1 MLMPLFTLS
10 LALLACKDGTKA
22 SPVSVDDS
30 CRTFDFGDETA
41 SEDQRAGLERAN
53 CYRGALGLDAMEL
66 GPALD
71 IAAQNH
77 AEYMDSNAEITHEE
91 DRDAEGYTGQWPWDR
106 AENAGYDWVSGAIS
120 EVVSYGYG
128 PDGAVDGW
136 MNTVYHRIPFT
147 SPEVIVTGFGQEK
160 RYSSMTF
167 VTPYP
172 YSEDVAVLY
181 PVDGQVDVPT
191 RFNSDE
197 EVPDPA
203 PDATDVGPPI
213 TVTVGSTTAPGTD
226 QNPFV
231 LVLRE
236 ASLSGPDGDVE
247 LIELVP
253 DDDPYLL
260 QAIALVPVEPLAAD
274 SDYEVEVK
282 ITWSGGQETINSTFH
297 TVAD

>member
-1 MLMPLFTLS
+1 MTKPLLP
-10 LALLACKDGTKA
+10 LPLLLLACNDGSKA

-30 CRTFDFGDETA
+30 CRTFSFGDDSA
-41 SEDQRAGLERAN
+41 SQDQRDGLERAN
-53 CYRGALGLDAMEL
+53 CYRGAMGLDAMEL

-71 IAAQNH
+71 LAAQHH
-77 AEYMDSNAEITHEE
+77 AEYMDTNGVITHEE

-106 AENAGYDWVSGAIS
+106 AESAGYDWKTGAIS

-136 MNTVYHRIPFT
+136 MNSVYHRIPFT

-172 YSEDVAVLY
+172 YAEDSAVLY
-181 PVDGQVDVPT
+181 PVDGQIDVPT

-203 PDATDVGPPI
+203 PDDTYVGPPI
-213 TVTVGSTTAPGTD
+213 TVTVGATSTPGTS

-260 QAIALVPVEPLAAD
+260 QAVALVPVEPLAPG

-282 ITWSGGQETINSTFH
+282 ITWSGGQETINSTFR
-297 TVAD
+297 TAEE